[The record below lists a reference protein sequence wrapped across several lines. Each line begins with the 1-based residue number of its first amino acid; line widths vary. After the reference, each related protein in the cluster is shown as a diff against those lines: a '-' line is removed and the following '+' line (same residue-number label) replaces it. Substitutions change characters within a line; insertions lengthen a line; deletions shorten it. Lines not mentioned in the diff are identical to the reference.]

1 MARLGDMFS
10 RAFWAP
16 VKAVL
21 PKNPWLRIAIIA
33 IPILLVM
40 ALLEPVFGLLEKGVD
55 LMVRLIAPL
64 METSGG
70 RLLLLNLVLL
80 FLVVVTFLILRSRLR
95 RLFSG
100 LVLRRHLDG
109 IGQLLDDESKT
120 ARDSFRRVAKSR
132 ALPPSVFPQIREDA
146 KLKLA
151 RLSLDSGQADQAIH
165 WLTKIK
171 EVGMPKE
178 LKRSLAQLRAR
189 SFLAQGEI
197 LDESMEAELRSS
209 LERFPGDPVLA
220 ALLRDQMLQ
229 RGRLEDAAKAQ
240 EMVYK
245 NSSSSAREVERQRLV
260 EDYVRCG
267 DEALSRGEL
276 ELARSHAKKAQKLA
290 PKAPEAGCLLGK
302 VLVAK
307 GDALAGIREW
317 GSTRSATGFELLSKL
332 LDEHPGIVSP
342 RELLE
347 ACPIEG
353 TVLLVARE
361 YARQGDTRRAERAAR
376 AATRNLGLTPST
388 AAVLAEVLELC
399 GRAEDAKTICQEAV
413 KRLVAPEGTSS

>member
-1 MARLGDMFS
+1 MARLGDLFS

-16 VKAVL
+16 VKAVM
-21 PKNPWLRIAIIA
+21 PKNPWLRILIIG

-40 ALLEPVFGLLEKGVD
+40 ALLEPVFGLLEKAVD
-55 LMVRLIAPL
+55 LIVRLIAPL

-80 FLVVVTFLILRSRLR
+80 VLVVIAFLVLRSRLR
-95 RLFSG
+95 KLFSG
-100 LVLRRHLDG
+100 LILRRHLDG

-120 ARDSFRRVAKSR
+120 ARDSFRRVAKSK

-151 RLSLDSGQADQAIH
+151 RLSIDRGQANEAIH

-171 EVGMPKE
+171 ETGMPKE

-197 LDESMEAELRSS
+197 LDESMEAELRAS

-220 ALLRDQMLQ
+220 GLLRSQMLQ
-229 RGRLEDAAKAQ
+229 AGRLEEAARAQ
-240 EMVYK
+240 ELVFK
-245 NSSSSAREVERQRLV
+245 NSPVSSREHERQRLL
-260 EDYVRCG
+260 EDQVRCG
-267 DEALSRGEL
+267 DEALSKGEL
-276 ELARSHAKKAQKLA
+276 ELARSYAKKAQKLA
-290 PKAPEAGCLLGK
+290 PKAPEPGCLLGK
-302 VLVAK
+302 VSVAK
-307 GDALAGIREW
+307 GDALGGIREW
-317 GSTRSATGFELLSKL
+317 GRTRSAAGFELLSGL

-347 ACPIEG
+347 ACPMEG

-399 GRAEDAKTICQEAV
+399 GRTEDARSICQEAV
-413 KRLVAPEGTSS
+413 KRLVAPEGTNS